1 MTETVEQIKSALVE
15 ALGPGLAHRALTG
28 EPPPDATRTYVKPN
42 VLLNAAKP
50 PGISPALMMHR
61 PSLRVIFRL
70 ANRKPE

>member
-1 MTETVEQIKSALVE
+1 MVEVRVKAGDTIYVGQSGGKSTSIPMV
-15 ALGPGLAHRALTG
+15 
-28 EPPPDATRTYVKPN
+28 ATRTEVKPN